1 MNETPVEQAI
11 RSLRGH
17 IGRLKHIGRLNPEVL
32 QQALGI
38 ERAASVICK
47 AVSGAE
53 ESASPTQLPERNPL
67 HFLPN
72 GRNLSDEGRTFLYGL
87 FDEGFSVRGAAARI
101 GISIRAAAEH
111 RSHWL
116 RRDIDAPN

>member
-1 MNETPVEQAI
+1 MNDTPVEQAI

-17 IGRLKHIGRLNPEVL
+17 IGRLKHIGRSNPEVL

-47 AVSGAE
+47 SVSGAE
-53 ESASPTQLPERNPL
+53 EAASTAQPPERNPL

-116 RRDIDAPN
+116 RREMSGPN

>member
-1 MNETPVEQAI
+1 MNETPVEQAV

-17 IGRLKHIGRLNPEVL
+17 IGRLKHIGRSNPEVL
-32 QQALGI
+32 QQAIGI
-38 ERAASVICK
+38 ERAAAVICK
-47 AVSGAE
+47 SVSGGE
-53 ESASPTQLPERNPL
+53 GSASPAQPSERDPR

-72 GRNLSDEGRTFLYGL
+72 GRNLSDEGRTFLYSL
-87 FDEGFSVRGAAARI
+87 FEDGFSVRGAAARI